1 MKGGAYFVYQLLTS
15 KSRRLG
21 AKFYVELNKVKQ
33 LCVNMDISI
42 KEMRSKPV
50 RLGKDIMFIL
60 FNNVKL
66 PSTETHF
73 FSRGRGRVLILRR
86 RLLQILS
93 LRRGA
98 NSKQALISSWALIRT
113 FTASY

>member
-1 MKGGAYFVYQLLTS
+1 M
-15 KSRRLG
+15 G
-21 AKFYVELNKVKQ
+21 AKFYEALNKVTQ

-73 FSRGRGRVLILRR
+73 FSGE
-86 RLLQILS
+86 
-93 LRRGA
+93 GA
-98 NSKQALISSWALIRT
+98 YFKEALITNFKPYSTILNV
-113 FTASY
+113 F

>member
-1 MKGGAYFVYQLLTS
+1 
-15 KSRRLG
+15 
-21 AKFYVELNKVKQ
+21 
-33 LCVNMDISI
+33 
-42 KEMRSKPV
+42 
-50 RLGKDIMFIL
+50 MFIL

-113 FTASY
+113 FTASYKTFSCVVSLSIFTSGAVY